1 MTRLA
6 GELIY
11 LLYVHSTQALKEIYM
26 LSIVLKP
33 LISVSLKMFSVVATE
48 VMVQWLLLKVGKVI
62 VESTK
67 NTHDDEFYDKLVQLL
82 DKEDKK

>member
-1 MTRLA
+1 
-6 GELIY
+6 
-11 LLYVHSTQALKEIYM
+11 M